1 MIHKREEV
9 ESRQK
14 KAKGRPGRKKSF
26 QKIPIRSKLVR
37 EPSRVNQQIRVRT
50 FSLFFLKIKS
60 CPFDAEGKEDEE
72 RKGAVCRENIH
83 HKAGTS
89 PADALN
95 TFSQQPFFF
104 FFLLLPRLKLWRYE
118 SFSHLSK
125 LKSYFYYTILCQFL

>member
-37 EPSRVNQQIRVRT
+37 EPSRVNQQFRVRT

-60 CPFDAEGKEDEE
+60 CPFDAEGKEEEE

-104 FFLLLPRLKLWRYE
+104 SFFFFFLDLNFGEP
-118 SFSHLSK
+118 FSHLSK
-125 LKSYFYYTILCQFL
+125 LKSYYYYTILCQFL